1 MCVCVCVCVC
11 GGGGVEPIEKVR
23 AYPTSFTHSFLPQ
36 AKLPMLQQK
45 VNDESTYS
53 NPPIG
58 HPGLLMG
65 NAEVWLKPRELR
77 ASRESNIVQ
86 WS

>member
-1 MCVCVCVCVC
+1 
-11 GGGGVEPIEKVR
+11 
-23 AYPTSFTHSFLPQ
+23 
-36 AKLPMLQQK
+36 MLQQK

-86 WS
+86 WSWEQNALTTEWSLLNC